1 MSATISSKEKN
12 KLPDWAVSTANQIED
27 LGFTD
32 WSFNWDEP
40 VPTDEVRIQVRNEK
54 NVGQV
59 GEVLVYAEAM
69 RRGDKFPPVVY
80 TRDGTRIDGNTR
92 LRAAQKLGWPTFPA
106 FVINQDIKDA
116 DAFTQERFFA
126 LGGAF
131 NSGGPKPL
139 SRAEMTELVK
149 RLARNPEHWTAD
161 KVAQHLHVKRGTVS
175 AVFAEIRAEQRATAL
190 GVKLNGAVCPSAKTQ
205 LGGKSE
211 KLSDDVFREVA
222 QLTQAAALSTTD
234 LSDLLKRVTT
244 ITTGDKERLNV
255 IAAEREVRKPQIE
268 GFAAGGR
275 KKPLPSAGIRQAAE
289 RIAQFRADDVQA
301 LVDGNPSTRES
312 YLDTLVKAESVL
324 SRLIDAQRQINGKE

>member
-1 MSATISSKEKN
+1 MTATISSKEKN

-32 WSFNWDEP
+32 WSFNWDQP
-40 VPTDEVRIQVRNEK
+40 VPAEEVRIQVRNEK
-54 NVGQV
+54 NVGQA

-116 DAFTQERFFA
+116 DEFTQERFFA

-139 SRAEMTELVK
+139 SRAEMTSLVK
-149 RLARNPEHWTAD
+149 RLARNPEHWTTD
-161 KVAQHLHVKRGTVS
+161 KVAQHLHIKRGTVQ
-175 AVFAEIRAEQRATAL
+175 AVFAEIRAEQRAAAL

-222 QLTQAAALSTTD
+222 QLTQAAALSTSD

-244 ITTGDKERLNV
+244 VTSGDVERLNLV
-255 IAAEREVRKPQIE
+255 ATEREIRKPQIE

-275 KKPLPSAGIRQAAE
+275 KKPLPAAGIRKAAE
-289 RIAQFRADDVQA
+289 RIAEFRADDAQA
-301 LVDGNPSTRES
+301 LVDGNPSTRDG
-312 YLDTLVKAESVL
+312 YLDVLVKAESVL
-324 SRLIDAQRQINGKE
+324 SRLIEAQRQINGQE